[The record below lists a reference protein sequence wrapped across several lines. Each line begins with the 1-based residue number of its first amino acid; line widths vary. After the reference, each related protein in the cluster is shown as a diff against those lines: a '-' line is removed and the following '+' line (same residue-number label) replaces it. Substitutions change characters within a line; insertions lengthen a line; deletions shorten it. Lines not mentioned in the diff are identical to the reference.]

1 MVKQEKNSENLEELE
16 QIIKKQKQLLK
27 RERSDLLV
35 LSFSSFLA
43 ASVLGS
49 IMILV
54 LIILLKLK
62 IPFTGTGLNILLI
75 FSFCIVLRLLI
86 PLEFSF
92 THTINSRII
101 LTRIYTYLFDTQ
113 FPSHT
118 KEPYICTK
126 YYVPYGYWEAFFC

>member
-1 MVKQEKNSENLEELE
+1 M
-16 QIIKKQKQLLK
+16 
-27 RERSDLLV
+27 V

-86 PLEFSF
+86 PMEFFF
-92 THTINSRII
+92 THTINSKII
-101 LTRIYTYLFDTQ
+101 LTRIYTYLLRL
-113 FPSHT
+113 PI
-118 KEPYICTK
+118 P
-126 YYVPYGYWEAFFC
+126 

>member
-1 MVKQEKNSENLEELE
+1 M
-16 QIIKKQKQLLK
+16 
-27 RERSDLLV
+27 V

-101 LTRIYTYLFDTQ
+101 LTRIYTYLFDTPIPISYERTIYLYQ
-113 FPSHT
+113 
-118 KEPYICTK
+118 ILCT
-126 YYVPYGYWEAFFC
+126 VWILGSIFFADKTDKKISADQKNNSLCRKFERQHR